1 MTTESLIIIAIA
13 VIFIIVIFII
23 AAMIFISK
31 NKKDKIAKKNLSEDL
46 IEKEDENKQKMY
58 EIEILNELGNKID
71 YSLNIQDIIGVITGS
86 LGEFID
92 YSAVS
97 YMILLP

>member
-31 NKKDKIAKKNLSEDL
+31 NKKDKIAKK
-46 IEKEDENKQKMY
+46 I
-58 EIEILNELGNKID
+58 
-71 YSLNIQDIIGVITGS
+71 
-86 LGEFID
+86 
-92 YSAVS
+92 
-97 YMILLP
+97 